1 MNTASK
7 TQPVSESRPLPTS
20 LRPMVPSPIFDRCTF
35 GSLTRITDLPT
46 TTFNVESRPRAEW
59 DTGDYVVGIV
69 TDTSGYRTI
78 ELPNGRDMEVA
89 EGDAVVGAFGTRAAT
104 LEMTGSWRAIEDDR
118 TMHAL
123 TRAGLFGRAESRSTL
138 VQQPLELRY
147 HGHVTRDGA
156 KVTMRG
162 AAPTAEERPF
172 TTPTILFVGTS
183 MSAGKTTA
191 ARIVT
196 RRLTRMGLDVLGA
209 KVSGAGRYRDMLSI
223 QDAGAGWGF
232 DFVDVGLPSTVVPAD
247 EYRTAVRQLLSRM
260 AAPPA
265 DVAVVEIGASPL
277 EPYNGSVALKEMQDA
292 LAMTILCTS
301 DPYAVLG
308 VETAFD
314 MLSPDLV
321 TGVATNTAAGVALL
335 EQLTDRPALNI
346 LDKDTHD
353 RLDALL
359 RERLRLGTSPD

>member
-1 MNTASK
+1 MAS
-7 TQPVSESRPLPTS
+7 
-20 LRPMVPSPIFDRCTF
+20 SPIFDRCTF

-46 TTFNVESRPRAEW
+46 EPFDVEARPRTEW
-59 DTGDYVVGIV
+59 STGDYVVGLV

-89 EGDAVVGAFGTRAAT
+89 EGDAIVGAFGTRSAT
-104 LEMTGSWRAIEDDR
+104 LEITGSWRAIDDDR

-138 VQQPLELRY
+138 VQRPLELRY
-147 HGHVTRDGA
+147 HGHVLRGGA
-156 KVTMRG
+156 PVTMRD
-162 AAPTAEERPF
+162 AAPTVEERPF
-172 TTPTILFVGTS
+172 TTPTVLFVGTS

-223 QDAGAGWGF
+223 QDAGADWGF
-232 DFVDVGLPSTVVPAD
+232 DFVDVGLPSTVVPTD

-260 AAPPA
+260 AAAPA

-277 EPYNGSVALKEMQDA
+277 EPYNGSIAIEELQDA
-292 LAMTILCTS
+292 LAMTVLCAS

-321 TGVATNTAAGVALL
+321 TGIATNTAAGIALL
-335 EQLTDRPALNI
+335 EQLTDRPAFNI
-346 LDKDTHD
+346 RDKETHD
-353 RLDALL
+353 HLDALL
-359 RERLRLGTSPD
+359 HDRLGLGTPPS